1 MAKVIDDRND
11 YSSKERGGTVMSFIK
26 RHKFLSAVFAVC
38 ILLMIKNSSIPYL
51 FEPPAIISFIFDKP
65 QSEFFSG
72 IAQMVDIFSSAYV
85 TSLLFYY
92 MVDFLPAVKQEAKA
106 KEVISPKLVSLYLY
120 ISELLAMI
128 EFSAKNEKILKIEK
142 IEDMDNLHIQDREV
156 LCKRQSFK
164 NSEENG
170 TAPHSYNLLKDSDKY
185 RTLILDICNQVSSI
199 PSFSYCDTEII
210 NIISE
215 IQLSELLRMLPHP
228 NDFLL
233 KLNLDI
239 THMGLGNGYQ
249 KLSSLNEAL
258 GCYVNPRLGC
268 KMIEITPEEIQS
280 WRQTQADALKQHP
293 EIAKILVAQGL
304 QDK

>member
-1 MAKVIDDRND
+1 MTIQLKKGV
-11 YSSKERGGTVMSFIK
+11 TVMSFIK
-26 RHKFLSAVFAVC
+26 RHKFLSAIFAVC

-65 QSEFFSG
+65 QNDFFSG
-72 IAQMVDIFSSAYV
+72 IAQIVDIFSSAYV

-92 MVDFLPAVKQEAKA
+92 MVDFLPAVKQEEKA

-128 EFSAKNEKILKIEK
+128 EFSAKNEKIWETGKIE
-142 IEDMDNLHIQDREV
+142 NLDRLKFQDREV
-156 LCKRQSFK
+156 LCKRKSFK

-170 TAPHSYNLLKDSDKY
+170 TAPYSYNLLKDCDKY
-185 RTLILDICNQVSSI
+185 RTLILDICNQISSI
-199 PSFSYCDTEII
+199 PSFSYCDTKII

-215 IQLSELLRMLPHP
+215 IQLSEILRILPHP

-239 THMGLGNGYQ
+239 THLEFGNEYQ
-249 KLSSLNEAL
+249 KLSSLKKTL
-258 GCYVNPRLGC
+258 GYYVNPRLDC
-268 KMIEITPEEIQS
+268 KMIEITPEEIQN
-280 WRQTQADALKQHP
+280 WKQTQADALKQNP
-293 EIAKILVAQGL
+293 EIAKIFVAQGL
-304 QDK
+304 QNK